1 MVGMS
6 ETFPLPLEDLRRW
19 PDVEDPTLQAYDAT
33 DLLLVERALEEI
45 AAAEL
50 SGTDVLILGERHG
63 AITLGLAAAGLRG
76 MSVYQDRLAH
86 ERALEANAAE
96 LGLGGSYRHLSD
108 VAEAAASARLV
119 LWQLPRQVGAV
130 RRTVAELAGV
140 PSGALLVAGGRV
152 KHLSVGMNA
161 PLAEGFGAVE
171 PQLAQRKSRL
181 LLARRNPELVLAPA
195 PEERAAVSVGG
206 RRLELRGAAEAFGGA
221 ALDPGTKL
229 LLETL
234 AARGGMEALSPATV
248 VDLGCGNGTIAAWAA
263 LTWPAA
269 TVEATDDSLDA
280 VASATASFEASGVAS
295 RVRVVRAD
303 GGDHLAE
310 ASADVVLL
318 NPPFH
323 QGGTVHTGIAT
334 KLMRQAARMLRP
346 GGTLFC
352 VWNSHLRY
360 RPRLERLV
368 GPTEQLGRDRTF
380 TVTASTRRG

>member
-6 ETFPLPLEDLRRW
+6 EPFPLDLERLRRR
-19 PDVEDPTLQAYDAT
+19 PDVEDPTLLAWDAT
-33 DLLLVERALEEI
+33 DVLLVERAL
-45 AAAEL
+45 AEAEDADL
-50 SGTDVLILGERHG
+50 DGSSILVVGERHG
-63 AITLGLAAAGLRG
+63 AITLGLAGAGLRG
-76 MSVYQDRLAH
+76 MGVYQDRMAH
-86 ERALEANAAE
+86 ERALEANAAA
-96 LGLGGSYRHLSD
+96 LGLGGSYRQLET
-108 VAEAAASARLV
+108 VADGAASARLI

-130 RRTVAELAGV
+130 RRTVAELSGV
-140 PSGALLVAGGRV
+140 QGGALLFAGGRV

-161 PLAEGFGAVE
+161 PLADGFGAVE

-181 LLARRNPELVLAPA
+181 LMARRDPTLALEPA
-195 PEERAAVSVGG
+195 ADQRSTVSVGG

-234 AARGGMEALSPATV
+234 AARGAASGLSPATV

-269 TVEATDDSLDA
+269 SIEATDDSRDA
-280 VASATASFEASGVAS
+280 VASATASLEASGVAE
-295 RVRVVRAD
+295 RARVVRAD